1 MTEQPVPVP
10 EFDPTKQQRG
20 RGPKNGNVAT
30 LTAKQAKALELALA
44 GASYEQIAKACGY
57 QHRSS
62 AMRIV
67 RDLIKKWAPID
78 SSDAEALRD
87 TELARLDRLQAA
99 HWTKALKGDYRST
112 EMILRIMRRRA
123 QLVGLDAALKID
135 AQLSD
140 ALDSQIEELV
150 TRLNRA
156 GTQGAG

>member
-1 MTEQPVPVP
+1 MTETASAPVPD
-10 EFDPTKQQRG
+10 FDPKKHDRT
-20 RGPKNGNVAT
+20 RGPKNGNIAT

-78 SSDAEALRD
+78 PTDAEALRD

-135 AQLSD
+135 GGLSVE
-140 ALDSQIEELV
+140 LDEKITELV
-150 TRLNRA
+150 NRLNR
-156 GTQGAG
+156 GART

>member
-1 MTEQPVPVP
+1 MTETASAPVPD
-10 EFDPTKQQRG
+10 FDPKKHDRT
-20 RGPKNGNVAT
+20 RGPKNGNIAT

-67 RDLIKKWAPID
+67 RDLVKTWAPID
-78 SSDAEALRD
+78 PTDAEALRD

-135 AQLSD
+135 GGLSVE
-140 ALDSQIEELV
+140 LDEKITELV
-150 TRLNRA
+150 NRLNR
-156 GTQGAG
+156 GART

>member
-1 MTEQPVPVP
+1 MTETASAPVPD
-10 EFDPTKQQRG
+10 FDPKKHDRT
-20 RGPKNGNVAT
+20 RGPKNGNIAT

-67 RDLIKKWAPID
+67 RDLVKKWAPID
-78 SSDAEALRD
+78 PTDAEALRD

-135 AQLSD
+135 GGLSVE
-140 ALDSQIEELV
+140 LDEKITELV
-150 TRLNRA
+150 NRLNR
-156 GTQGAG
+156 GART

>member
-1 MTEQPVPVP
+1 MTEPAAPVP
-10 EFDPTKQQRG
+10 EFDPRKQDRS

-67 RDLIKKWAPID
+67 RDLIKKWAPVD
-78 SSDAEALRD
+78 PHDAEALRD

-112 EMILRIMRRRA
+112 EMVLRIMRRRA
-123 QLVGLDAALKID
+123 QLTGLDAALKIEG
-135 AQLSD
+135 AISD
-140 ALDSQIEELV
+140 ELDGKIEELV
-150 TRLNRA
+150 NRLNRA
-156 GTQGAG
+156 GNT

>member
-1 MTEQPVPVP
+1 MTEPAAPVP
-10 EFDPTKQQRG
+10 EFDPRKQDRS
-20 RGPKNGNVAT
+20 RGPKNGNAAT

-78 SSDAEALRD
+78 PTDAEALRD

-99 HWTKALKGDYRST
+99 HWTKALKADYRST
-112 EMILRIMRRRA
+112 EMVLRIMRRRA

-135 AQLSD
+135 AGVSD
-140 ALDSQIEELV
+140 ELDGKITDLI
-150 TRLNRA
+150 NRINR
-156 GTQGAG
+156 GARS